1 MSNDRV
7 TVTGHYSGA
16 VSRLLAAIL
25 DVVFIFVSYTLGVAG
40 LNLLLSLFT
49 NVSLNSN
56 PSAPKATI
64 ALLSWA
70 FVYTFGFLVIVG
82 RTPGKAIIGMRV
94 VAKDG
99 GPLHGGRAF
108 VRVLMMPLSFLLFG
122 LGLLLIIFQ
131 RQHRA
136 LHDLIAGTAV
146 VYDWGE
152 RPAELPG
159 PLSDFIRRAQ
169 EATGGRG

>member
-16 VSRLLAAIL
+16 VSRAVAAVL
-25 DVVFIFVSYTLGVAG
+25 DLVFIFVSYTLGLAG
-40 LNLLLSLFT
+40 LNLLTTAFF
-49 NVSLNSN
+49 NVSLQKN
-56 PSAPKATI
+56 PSGLAATI

-70 FVYTFGFLVIVG
+70 FIYSFGFLVIAG
-82 RTPGKAIIGMRV
+82 RTPGKRVIGLRV

-99 GPLHGGRAF
+99 GPLRAGRAF
-108 VRVLMMPLSFLLFG
+108 VRVIVMPLSLALFG
-122 LGLLLIIFQ
+122 LGLLLIIVQ
-131 RQHRA
+131 REHRA

-159 PLSDFIRRAQ
+159 PLSDFLVRAQ
-169 EATGGRG
+169 AKGDRQ